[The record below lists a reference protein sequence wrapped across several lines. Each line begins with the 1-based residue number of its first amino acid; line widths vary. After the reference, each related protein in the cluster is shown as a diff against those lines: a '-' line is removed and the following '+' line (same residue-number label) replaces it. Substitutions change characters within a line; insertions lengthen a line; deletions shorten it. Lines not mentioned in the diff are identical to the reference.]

1 MSTAFLRSL
10 RVLGNLLQKAGPY
23 LLLEILLPG
32 GTLLALLLFLHQQR
46 RQLGTAGAPG
56 LSAVLARAV
65 RQVRTQMANAV
76 LLPPIASLWRGN
88 HRERDGLEALA
99 LLPAERHRAFR

>member
-10 RVLGNLLQKAGPY
+10 RVLGNLLQKVGPY

-32 GTLLALLLFLHQQR
+32 GTLLALLLFLNQRR
-46 RQLGTAGAPG
+46 RQLGTADALG
-56 LSAVLARAV
+56 LSAVFARAI
-65 RQVRTQMANAV
+65 RQVRRQMANAV
-76 LLPPIASLWRGN
+76 QLQLVASLWRGN

-99 LLPAERHRAFR
+99 LLPPEQHRAFR